1 MKQDHIQG
9 KTSNT
14 YKQKVKRYEKVIR
27 CYTKSVAPVYNCEI
41 FRLIKNLVQH
51 GMHLATS
58 IQLQGYQSKKKTT
71 ISKDKS

>member
-41 FRLIKNLVQH
+41 FRLINKLGSTWDAPGYFYSV
-51 GMHLATS
+51 TRIS
-58 IQLQGYQSKKKTT
+58 IKKKTT